1 MTDPYSIRTMRP
13 EEIPLAVERA
23 AREGWNPGLHDA
35 TCYAAADP
43 RGFLVGRLEG
53 EPVATLSAVR
63 YGKGFGFLGF
73 YIVDPEHR
81 GRGYGLRI
89 WEAGMRSLEGRNVGL
104 DGVPAQQENY
114 RKSGFQLA
122 YRNIRHE
129 GRTRGRGPVPGGVVE
144 LSALPFE
151 ALTDY
156 DRPFFS
162 EDRTRF
168 LASWIRQPEARA
180 LGLLHKGRLSGYGVL
195 RRCRSGY
202 KIGPLFADGPDP
214 AEGLL
219 DALQAGVEA
228 GEPLYLD
235 TPEVNEAAVALA
247 ERHGMRPIFETARMY
262 NREIPNLPLDR
273 VFGVTSFEVG

>member
-1 MTDPYSIRTMRP
+1 MTDTYSIRSMCP
-13 EEIPLAVERA
+13 DEIALAVEWA

-35 TCYAAADP
+35 ACYAAADP
-43 RGFLVGRLEG
+43 QGFLVGRLED

-73 YIVDPEHR
+73 YIVKPEHR

-89 WEAGMRSLEGRNVGL
+89 WEAGMHALEGRNVGL

-129 GRTRGRGPVPGGVVE
+129 GRTQGPVPEHGGVVE

-151 ALTDY
+151 AVTAY

-168 LASWIRQPEARA
+168 LASWIRQPESRA
-180 LGLLHKGRLSGYGVL
+180 LGILHQGRLSGYGVM
-195 RRCRSGY
+195 RRCRAGH
-202 KIGPLFADGPDP
+202 KIGPLFADGPVQ
-214 AEGLL
+214 AEALL
-219 DALQAGVEA
+219 DALQAGVDA
-228 GEPLYLD
+228 GETLYLD

-247 ERHGMRPIFETARMY
+247 EGHGMRPMFETARMY